1 MARLDSAPGRF
12 TWCDAWGVAL
22 SAHDIDYRTNDPC
35 SLPCQVI
42 DLQPTC
48 NRRAARTVSTVRV
61 ANRRE
66 GGHLVPATTRS
77 AAGRLGTATRRA
89 ASAAAG
95 LGTSTRGTDTAPTGT
110 AGTGMGPA
118 APLRGSSQHGA
129 SHHPR
134 KGHRSRV
141 SRGIGV
147 PGLSLG

>member
-1 MARLDSAPGRF
+1 MLGVLHTLRPRYRLQGP
-12 TWCDAWGVAL
+12 T
-22 SAHDIDYRTNDPC
+22 YPC

-61 ANRRE
+61 ADRRE

-95 LGTSTRGTDTAPTGT
+95 LGASTRGTDTAPTGI

-118 APLRGSSQHGA
+118 APYGPAA
-129 SHHPR
+129 SMGPATTPGR
-134 KGHRSRV
+134 ATEAPETVVSASLACRWPNRS
-141 SRGIGV
+141 G
-147 PGLSLG
+147 